1 MTLHDF
7 ILRNKNT
14 AILSGGD
21 SSVTFVVTETI
32 GQEIEIHAEGYIFRE
47 TGRREIDPCKQE
59 PDNVVFY
66 CTNVVATVDGFDLID
81 ELDMPEKPEKVVEE
95 FVNEWYQDEMQS
107 EN

>member
-1 MTLHDF
+1 MTLYQF
-7 ILRNKNT
+7 LMRNKNT

-47 TGRREIDPCKQE
+47 TGSREIDPCKQE